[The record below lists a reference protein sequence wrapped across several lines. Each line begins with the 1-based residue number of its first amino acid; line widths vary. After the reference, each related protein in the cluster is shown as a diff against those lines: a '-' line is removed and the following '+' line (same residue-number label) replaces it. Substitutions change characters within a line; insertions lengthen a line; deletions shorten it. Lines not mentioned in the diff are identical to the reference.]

1 MRYLRTPAAL
11 LLATLLVAPAMAAG
25 PPAHAPA
32 HGYRDK
38 QARKFR
44 GYTGVEWQEDY
55 GVSSGR
61 CNTDTVLTVIGAAG
75 GAVIGNRTASSE
87 NRAIATVLGAVIGG
101 VIGNEVG
108 ERIDE
113 ADRACMGHALEV
125 AAAGRSVSWTNP
137 RTHVAYTV
145 VPVRDLK
152 DGCRLF
158 ELRPGAQARGTSLTA
173 CRSQSAVWQISKR

>member
-1 MRYLRTPAAL
+1 MKPTTAFTTL
-11 LLATLLVAPAMAAG
+11 LLAAVLAVPAGAAG
-25 PPAHAPA
+25 PPSHAPA

-61 CNTDTVLTVIGAAG
+61 CNTDTVLTVLGAAG
-75 GAVIGNRTASSE
+75 GAVIGNRTASSD
-87 NRAIATVLGAVIGG
+87 NRAIATVLGALIGG
-101 VIGNEVG
+101 VIGIEVG

-125 AAAGRSVSWTNP
+125 AAVGRSVTWTNP
-137 RTHVAYTV
+137 RTRVSHTL

-152 DGCRLF
+152 EGCRLF
-158 ELRPGAQARGTSLTA
+158 ELRAGAQGKPASLTA
-173 CRSQSAVWQISKR
+173 CRSKSAVWEIKKG

>member
-1 MRYLRTPAAL
+1 MQLDSSL
-11 LLATLLVAPAMAAG
+11 SVVLLAAILATPAMAD

-61 CNTDTVLTVIGAAG
+61 CNTDTVLTVLGAAS
-75 GAVIGNRTASSE
+75 GAVIGNRTASSG

-125 AAAGRSVSWTNP
+125 AAVGRSVTWTNP
-137 RTHVAYTV
+137 RTRLSHTL

-158 ELRPGAQARGTSLTA
+158 ELRAGAQGRPASLTA
-173 CRSQSAVWQISKR
+173 CRSKSAVWEIRKG